1 MKKQDKDNLTRYIR
15 QLLQME
21 KDIVVVSDDTITH
34 LEVKGKDFFLY
45 IKSLTYAG
53 NPYPQN
59 TTRAQLPRR
68 NEFNSIKES
77 DAVFLFLGYDE
88 VNEVFA
94 CWDPIRVKERL
105 NERQYVSFFSRLNQQ
120 KSVRQGQ
127 YNTAY
132 LQNDSKYVL
141 FKINDLANFLL
152 NISIYFPDLMTSV
165 ESPETNTDSEKT
177 TGVLRNVADDVSVKL
192 LIDELVQ
199 NEGSYSN
206 LAIISKCMNEYSVYY
221 PEMSLKDWHEITCDY
236 IEAKET
242 NSNATAEDDEE
253 WAVDRLEYSFVDN
266 GEKIADEKICSNYE
280 QHIKVILQT
289 VNNQTEKQLL
299 LVMLL
304 SAIDFFQWYE
314 HTYGET
320 NTFPLLASWEGA
332 FLNLVKKQLG
342 KMGRESTM
350 FSTPFIHLGDWSFW
364 RLIPY
369 EEKQVNKGR
378 AIKTFEN
385 LQQTYDGV
393 EIDQEFA
400 MTIRN
405 SDSREKLKETLLFW
419 LSNMS

>member
-369 EEKQVNKGR
+369 EDKQVNKGR